1 MVPMKK
7 SLAAGLA
14 IGLTLGA
21 LAAPSFGQSQ
31 ARGNQ
36 TSAAREAAIHECSVR
51 ASKYQNASEETHQL
65 VVSRASAAPGG
76 QGASTVGG
84 KTAPAANQLD
94 TVSPWSPS
102 QRVYGTCMAE
112 HGQHLLD

>member
-7 SLAAGLA
+7 SLAGLA
-14 IGLTLGA
+14 LGLTVAA
-21 LAAPSFGQSQ
+21 LATPSFGQSQ
-31 ARGNQ
+31 SRGNQ

-65 VVSRASAAPGG
+65 VVSRPSAGPGDK
-76 QGASTVGG
+76 GASTVGG
-84 KTAPAANQLD
+84 QTAPAANQLD
-94 TVSPWSPS
+94 TVAPWSPS

>member
-51 ASKYQNASEETHQL
+51 ASKYQNARQT
-65 VVSRASAAPGG
+65 P
-76 QGASTVGG
+76 
-84 KTAPAANQLD
+84 PAANPLD
-94 TVSPWSPS
+94 TVLPWGPFE
-102 QRVYGTCMAE
+102 RVYGTCMAE
-112 HGQHLLD
+112 HGQHE